1 MFVLSW
7 KLLLLCL
14 RFVSAEDCFN
24 LRAYYFVG
32 LQRRAEGGGGGQQ
45 STCPPLNFCPHL
57 KDFELLSFMSR
68 SEWFMNVS

>member
-32 LQRRAEGGGGGQQ
+32 LQRRAEGGGGGAPVHLP
-45 STCPPLNFCPHL
+45 TPEFLPPPEGF
-57 KDFELLSFMSR
+57 
-68 SEWFMNVS
+68 